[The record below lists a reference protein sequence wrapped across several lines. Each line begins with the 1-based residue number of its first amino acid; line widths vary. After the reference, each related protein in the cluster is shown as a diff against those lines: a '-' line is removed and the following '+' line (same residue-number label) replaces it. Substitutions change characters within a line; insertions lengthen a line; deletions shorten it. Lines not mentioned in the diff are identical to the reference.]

1 MELTR
6 LKLGQSH
13 SHSGSEAVSTMAR
26 RYARPRLSCTL
37 SYGPISV
44 MAYIPSAPDLVASL
58 RSVAD
63 SRDRAAF
70 IILFG
75 YFAPRLKTYFGG
87 LMLPPGTADDLVQE
101 TMLRVWNKASQYDPA
116 KGLPSAWVFTI
127 ARNLRVTGWR
137 ERGLVLVETDL
148 QQLEDPAPWLDRL
161 LVAREMETR
170 LRQVLQD
177 LPEDH
182 ADLLRA
188 SFFENKSHLEIAQER
203 NMPLGT
209 VKSQLRRTLLRL
221 REVLT
226 DFK

>member
-1 MELTR
+1 
-6 LKLGQSH
+6 
-13 SHSGSEAVSTMAR
+13 MAD
-26 RYARPRLSCTL
+26 
-37 SYGPISV
+37 V
-44 MAYIPSAPDLVASL
+44 PSAPDLVASL
-58 RSVAD
+58 RSVAGSKD
-63 SRDRAAF
+63 SNAF

-87 LMLPPGTADDLVQE
+87 LMLPPGMADDLVQE
-101 TMLRVWNKASQYDPA
+101 TMLIVWNKASQYDPA

-127 ARNLRVTGWR
+127 ARNLRVTRGR
-137 ERGLVLVETDL
+137 ERSLVLIDIDL
-148 QQLEDPAPWLDRL
+148 QRLEDPAPWLDRL
-161 LVAREMETR
+161 LVARETETK

-177 LPEDH
+177 LPEDQ

-221 REVLT
+221 RKIVAELR
-226 DFK
+226 

>member
-1 MELTR
+1 
-6 LKLGQSH
+6 
-13 SHSGSEAVSTMAR
+13 
-26 RYARPRLSCTL
+26 
-37 SYGPISV
+37 

-63 SRDRAAF
+63 SRDGAAF

-75 YFAPRLKTYFGG
+75 YYAPRLKTYFSG
-87 LMLPPGTADDLVQE
+87 LMLPPGMADDLVQE

-116 KGLPSAWVFTI
+116 KGLPSTWVFTI

-137 ERGLVLVETDL
+137 ERNLVLVVTDL
-148 QQLEDPAPWLDRL
+148 QRLEDPAPWLDRL

-170 LRQVLQD
+170 LRQVLHD
-177 LPEDH
+177 LPEDQ

-226 DFK
+226 DLK